1 MDDTGNPRIFTA
13 RIGDRTFNLSPG
25 QSLGSLL
32 QSAVPGVASGAMPC
46 GGHGKCGKCRVRA
59 TGALSPVTAAERRFL
74 TDNELSA
81 GMRLACQAYA
91 EGDVELTLP
100 DAERAAQIITD
111 GELPQ
116 YALAPGFTAYGAAVD
131 IGTTTVA
138 ATLYDARGNRLAKA
152 SALNPQR
159 RWGADVIS
167 RMEAALA
174 GEAAELAA
182 AIRAEICGL
191 LTSLA
196 AQAGISSECI
206 DGAVITGNTVML
218 HLLAGVNTEP
228 LTHAPFIASELFGR
242 TLRAAELELS
252 PLSPDTPIYLPRC
265 IAAFVGADITSAL
278 LAAEAYSPARTELLT
293 DIGTNGEMVLNI
305 DGRLLACSTA
315 AGPAFEGAGISM
327 GMGGSAGAIDRVY
340 LTEGNVSAGSDNGPF
355 KVHVIGDEAPVGICG
370 SGLIDAVACLLET
383 EAIDETGFMEDA
395 PAMLTPPVCLTQAD
409 IRAVQL
415 AKSAVHAGIRTL
427 LKTAGLK
434 PDNIETLYIAGGFGN
449 SLNVDNAGRIGLI
462 PAELTARVK
471 SVGNAALAG
480 ASLMLLSLP
489 KRTESEA
496 LAKKVEVV
504 ELSNDPVFANEF
516 MEQMMF
522 PV

>member
-1 MDDTGNPRIFTA
+1 MDDTGNSLTFTA
-13 RIGDRTFNLSPG
+13 RIGDRTFTLSHG

-32 QSAVPGVASGAMPC
+32 QSAVPGVASAAMPC
-46 GGHGKCGKCRVRA
+46 GGHGKCGKCKVRA
-59 TGALSPVTAAERRFL
+59 AGALSPVTAAERHFL
-74 TDNELSA
+74 TDDELAA
-81 GMRLACQAYA
+81 GMRLACQTFA
-91 EGDVELTLP
+91 EGNVELTLP
-100 DAERAAQIITD
+100 DAERAARIITD

-116 YALAPGFTAYGAAVD
+116 YSLAPGFSAYGAAVD

-138 ATLYDARGNRLAKA
+138 ATLYDARGTRLAQA

-174 GEAAELAA
+174 GEATELAA

-196 AQAGISSECI
+196 TQAGIGTECI

-242 TLRAAELELS
+242 TLRAAELDLS
-252 PLSPDTPIYLPRC
+252 PLSPETPIYLPRC

-278 LAAEAYSPARTELLT
+278 LAAEAYSPRHTELLT

-340 LTEGNVSAGSDNGPF
+340 L
-355 KVHVIGDEAPVGICG
+355 
-370 SGLIDAVACLLET
+370 
-383 EAIDETGFMEDA
+383 
-395 PAMLTPPVCLTQAD
+395 
-409 IRAVQL
+409 
-415 AKSAVHAGIRTL
+415 
-427 LKTAGLK
+427 
-434 PDNIETLYIAGGFGN
+434 
-449 SLNVDNAGRIGLI
+449 
-462 PAELTARVK
+462 AE
-471 SVGNAALAG
+471 
-480 ASLMLLSLP
+480 
-489 KRTESEA
+489 
-496 LAKKVEVV
+496 
-504 ELSNDPVFANEF
+504 SNDPACNGDSPFQV
-516 MEQMMF
+516 
-522 PV
+522 

>member
-1 MDDTGNPRIFTA
+1 MDDTGNFRTFTA
-13 RIGDRTFNLSPG
+13 RIGDRTFTLSPG

-32 QSAVPGVASGAMPC
+32 QSAVPGVASAAMPC
-46 GGHGKCGKCRVRA
+46 GGHGKCGKCKVRA
-59 TGALSPVTAAERRFL
+59 AGALSPVTAAERHFL
-74 TDNELSA
+74 TDDELAA
-81 GMRLACQAYA
+81 GMRLACQTFA
-91 EGDVELTLP
+91 EGNVELTLP
-100 DAERAAQIITD
+100 DAERAARIITD

-138 ATLYDARGNRLAKA
+138 ATLYDARGTRLAQA

-174 GEAAELAA
+174 GEATELSA

-196 AQAGISSECI
+196 TQAGIGTECI

-252 PLSPDTPIYLPRC
+252 PLSPETPIYLPRC

-278 LAAEAYSPARTELLT
+278 LAAEAYSAGHTELLT

-340 LTEGNVSAGSDNGPF
+340 LAEDNSESPF
-355 KVHVIGDEAPVGICG
+355 QVHVIGDVAPVGICG
-370 SGLIDAVACLLET
+370 SGLIDAVAGLLET

-427 LKTAGLK
+427 LKTAGLR

-462 PAELTARVK
+462 PAELTSRVR

-489 KRTESEA
+489 KRAESEA